1 MMVKMANEIIL
12 YNPAENVT
20 DEEYKDYVTEILESR
35 FNMGNLFDLTGKV
48 AVVVGGAGG
57 IGRAQ
62 ALGLAD
68 AGADVVVASRK
79 LEHLESVAKEIQ
91 ARGRKSLAVP
101 VEVTDE
107 KSVAAMVDS
116 ALKKFPHIDVL
127 VNSHGL
133 AIRKPA
139 DTFPIDEW
147 QQVMDV
153 NTRGTFICCQVVGR
167 LMIKQRSGKII
178 NMSSVRG
185 RYGLPA
191 DYAAYCPSKGAVDTL
206 TRTLA
211 CEWAKYNVL
220 VNAVAPTIVETELTR
235 PALADPE
242 YAKRMKSR
250 IPLGRWAM
258 PEDIVGATVFFASP
272 ASDFITGQVL
282 YIDGGVTT
290 W

>member
-1 MMVKMANEIIL
+1 MA
-12 YNPAENVT
+12 
-20 DEEYKDYVTEILESR
+20 D
-35 FNMGNLFDLTGKV
+35 LFDLTGRV

-68 AGADVVVASRK
+68 AGADVVVTSRK
-79 LEHLESVAKEIQ
+79 LEHLQDAAREIKAK
-91 ARGRKSLAVP
+91 GRKSLAVT
-101 VEVTDE
+101 VDVVDE
-107 KSVAAMVDS
+107 KSVADMVNS
-116 ALKKFPHIDVL
+116 VLKEFPRIDIL
-127 VNSHGL
+127 VNAAGI

-147 QQVMDV
+147 QQVMDI
-153 NTRGTFICCQVVGR
+153 NTRGTFLTCQAVGR
-167 LMIKQRSGKII
+167 VMIKQHYGKII
-178 NMSSVRG
+178 NVSSVRG

-191 DYAAYCPSKGAVDTL
+191 EYAAYCPSKGAVDTL

-211 CEWAKYNVL
+211 CEWAKHNVL
-220 VNAVAPTIVETELTR
+220 VNAVAPTVVETDLTR
-235 PALADPE
+235 PALANPD
-242 YAKRMKSR
+242 YAKMMKSR
-250 IPLGRWAM
+250 IPLGKWAM
-258 PEDIVGATVFFASP
+258 PEDIVGATVFFASK

>member
-1 MMVKMANEIIL
+1 
-12 YNPAENVT
+12 
-20 DEEYKDYVTEILESR
+20 
-35 FNMGNLFDLTGKV
+35 LTGKV

-57 IGRAQ
+57 IGHAQ
-62 ALGLAD
+62 ALGLAE
-68 AGADVVVASRK
+68 AGADVVVSSRK
-79 LEHLESVAKEIQ
+79 LEHLKPVAEEIQ

-107 KSVAAMVDS
+107 KSVAGMVDS
-116 ALKKFPHIDVL
+116 VLKTFPHIDIL
-127 VNSHGL
+127 VNAHGL

-139 DTFPIDEW
+139 DTFPIDDW
-147 QQVMDV
+147 QKVMDI
-153 NTRGTFICCQVVGR
+153 NTRGTFLTCQAVGR
-167 LMIKQRSGKII
+167 VMIKQRSGKIV
-178 NMSSVRG
+178 NVSSVRG
-185 RYGLPA
+185 RYGLPT

-220 VNAVAPTIVETELTR
+220 VNAIAPTVVETELTR

-242 YAKRMKSR
+242 FANRMKAR

-258 PEDIVGATVFFASP
+258 PEELVGATIFFASK

>member
-1 MMVKMANEIIL
+1 MS
-12 YNPAENVT
+12 
-20 DEEYKDYVTEILESR
+20 D
-35 FNMGNLFDLTGKV
+35 LFDLTGKV
-48 AVVVGGAGG
+48 AVVAGGAGG
-57 IGRAQ
+57 IGHAQ

-68 AGADVVVASRK
+68 AGADVVVASRHI
-79 LEHLESVAKEIQ
+79 EHLEEVAKEIR
-91 ARGRKSLAVP
+91 AKGKKALAVS
-101 VEVTDE
+101 VDVVQEQ
-107 KSVAAMVDS
+107 SVADMVKNI
-116 ALKKFPHIDVL
+116 LKEFPQIDIL
-127 VNSHGL
+127 VNAHGL

-139 DTFPIDEW
+139 DSFPIDEW
-147 QQVMDV
+147 QQVMDI
-153 NTRGTFICCQVVGR
+153 NARGTFLTCQAVGR
-167 LMIKQRSGKII
+167 GMIKQRSGRII
-178 NMSSVRG
+178 NLSSVRG

-191 DYAAYCPSKGAVDTL
+191 DYAAYCASKGAVDTL

-258 PEDIVGATVFFASP
+258 PEDIVGATVFFASK

>member
-1 MMVKMANEIIL
+1 M
-12 YNPAENVT
+12 
-20 DEEYKDYVTEILESR
+20 
-35 FNMGNLFDLTGKV
+35 
-48 AVVVGGAGG
+48 VGGAGG
-57 IGRAQ
+57 IGHAQ
-62 ALGLAD
+62 ALGLAE

-79 LEHLESVAKEIQ
+79 LEHLKPVTEEIQ
-91 ARGRKSLAVP
+91 TRRRKSLAVA

-116 ALKKFPHIDVL
+116 VLKKFSHIDIL
-127 VNSHGL
+127 VNAHGL

-147 QQVMDV
+147 QQVMDI
-153 NTRGTFICCQVVGR
+153 NTRGTFLTCQAVGR
-167 LMIKQRSGKII
+167 VMIKQRGGKII
-178 NMSSVRG
+178 NLSSVRG

-191 DYAAYCPSKGAVDTL
+191 DYAAYCASKGAVDTL

-235 PALADPE
+235 AALADPE

-250 IPLGRWAM
+250 IPLGRWAL
-258 PEDIVGATVFFASP
+258 PEDIVGPTIFLASP
-272 ASDFITGQVL
+272 AADFVTGQIV
-282 YIDGGVTT
+282 YVDGGVTT